1 MKHPKLI
8 ISLILILLLLALAAV
23 ACVPQQL
30 TEQVASPSPAD
41 TEPAPT
47 EAATSVPPSATPTLP
62 PPTSI
67 PTVALSTVASPALTY
82 ISMKDPLTGWGLT
95 EQKALR
101 TTDGGATWQDIT
113 PTGGAAFNPGARGF
127 FLDAQT
133 AWVLVPAEDFMS
145 GTLYRTA
152 DGGVTWLPS
161 STPFGGAQLFFLDK
175 NTGWALFVPSAGAGS
190 AEADV
195 FQTADGG
202 QTWTEAFK
210 MEPGQPEAAGGLPFA
225 GMKNGLSFR
234 DPLHGWVTGSEPMD
248 GYAWLFASQDGGHA
262 WQHLELA
269 LPKDYEKA
277 MLSID
282 PPIFFGPQDGLL
294 PVDLYLDTSNK
305 DFYVTHDAGS
315 TWTATAI
322 VNHGG
327 LYDFPSLQD
336 GWVWDGGANLSVT
349 HDGGQ
354 SYQTLTPN
362 VDLSKVLGQLDF
374 VDASTGWARTMDAN
388 GAVKLYKTADG
399 GTTWTPLW

>member
-1 MKHPKLI
+1 
-8 ISLILILLLLALAAV
+8 
-23 ACVPQQL
+23 
-30 TEQVASPSPAD
+30 
-41 TEPAPT
+41 
-47 EAATSVPPSATPTLP
+47 
-62 PPTSI
+62 
-67 PTVALSTVASPALTY
+67 
-82 ISMKDPLTGWGLT
+82 MKDTLNGWGLT

-101 TTDGGATWQDIT
+101 TVDGGATWLDIT
-113 PTGGAAFNPGARGF
+113 PAGGAAFNPGARGF
-127 FLDAQT
+127 FLDAQN

-145 GTLYRTA
+145 GALYRTT
-152 DGGVTWLPS
+152 DSGLTWQSS
-161 STPFGGAQLFFLDK
+161 STLFGGAQLFFLDK

-195 FQTADGG
+195 FQTSDGG
-202 QTWTEAFK
+202 QTWTETFK
-210 MEPGQPEAAGGLPFA
+210 MEPGQPESAGGLPFA

-262 WQHLELA
+262 WQHLELT
-269 LPKDYEKA
+269 LPQGYEVA

-282 PPIFFGPQDGLL
+282 PPIFFSQQDGLL
-294 PVDLYLDTSNK
+294 PVDLYLDTTNK
-305 DFYVTHDAGS
+305 VFYVTQDAGS

-327 LYDFPSLQD
+327 LYDFSSLQD
-336 GWVWDGGANLSVT
+336 GWVWDGGSNLSVT

-362 VDLSKVLGQLDF
+362 VDLSQVLGQIDF

-388 GAVKLYKTADG
+388 GAVMLYQTADG
-399 GTTWTPLW
+399 GRTWKPLW